1 MKTPEEAAREY
12 AKKIWKNGRAY
23 RSRIGYSAEDFLAGY
38 VSAIAKVGEAQKW
51 ISVEDK
57 LPVVGKNG
65 ISDTVLVFDGSYH
78 CASYCKNKY
87 YPQGAW
93 FDPAMDLPIDVTH
106 WRLIELLKTQ
116 EYETDNQTRR
126 AIR

>member
-12 AKKIWKNGRAY
+12 ASDNGFMHDEWRDIYNA
-23 RSRIGYSAEDFLAGY
+23 FLAGY
-38 VSAIAKVGEAQKW
+38 ASAIAKVGEAPKW

-57 LPVVGKNG
+57 LPVIGKNG

-126 AIR
+126 AVR